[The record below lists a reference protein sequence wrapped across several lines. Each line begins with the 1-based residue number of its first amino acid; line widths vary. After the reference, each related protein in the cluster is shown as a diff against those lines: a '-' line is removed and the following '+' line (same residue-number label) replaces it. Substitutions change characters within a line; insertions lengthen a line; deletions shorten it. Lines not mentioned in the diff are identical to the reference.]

1 MVTLRPMTEAEY
13 QAFLEPSIRE
23 YAEDHVKDGE
33 WSEEEALEKSRKEF
47 YDLLPQGLETPNHY
61 LFTIVNEEQQNVG
74 MIWFMLHKR
83 QGKLAAFIYDV
94 KVDEPFRRRGYA
106 SQAFRELEHKVR
118 EFGGSKI
125 ALHVFGHNHGAIQ
138 LYTKLGYGVTNLH
151 MAKDI

>member
-1 MVTLRPMTEAEY
+1 MTEAEY

-74 MIWFMLHKR
+74 MIWFMLRKR

-118 EFGGSKI
+118 ELGGSKI

-138 LYTKLGYGVTNLH
+138 LYTKLGYVVTNLH
-151 MAKDI
+151 MAKEI